1 MAYSD
6 RLASR
11 VRTVLSR
18 CRGKTGERQMFG
30 GICFTMNGHMV
41 CGVVKD
47 DLMVRVGSDAYQKS
61 LRRRHVR
68 PMDFTGRPMV
78 GFVYVAAA
86 GLKSAESLKSW
97 IGASVSHARKLP
109 PKSAMKAKGSKTRP
123 GKRNPP
129 KPRGD

>member
-68 PMDFTGRPMV
+68 PMAYIITNSDHTPPYLLNLV
-78 GFVYVAAA
+78 LITA
-86 GLKSAESLKSW
+86 SEAE
-97 IGASVSHARKLP
+97 VSHK
-109 PKSAMKAKGSKTRP
+109 
-123 GKRNPP
+123 
-129 KPRGD
+129 